1 MLKASTEAAVVL
13 LLLTISCSAISSA
26 GALRA
31 IASVPLNILSDFPSA
46 LAAESQTPASSK
58 SWQNARLVRTL
69 PIEGSFLVLSPDSQT
84 LATYRR
90 GEQTRTEG
98 NQKIISQTNE
108 NIITL
113 TNINTGEEIHRFTYE
128 SPSELKSLVFSPDGR
143 LLASH
148 SYNPFRETLTIRLWD
163 VSAGKELQALRRIV
177 KPKIIEG
184 TGINYPD
191 ISGIA
196 FSPDGQS
203 IISTSGQD
211 STILVWDLADKKIS
225 KTKEF
230 DGKTIAFSD
239 PENKQSSPS
248 SHNKIE
254 ESVQQDRRQF
264 ANYEVSDYRIVND
277 ALDAGKNF
285 EAVKELLRQ
294 QSQMVQYWRNNEPK
308 AVYQAKTD
316 FYVDSITRITSQ
328 NYVFKKAIAVLE
340 EFGTDTSEEGRK
352 FTGEGFVIEKQKENF
367 VIADNNGQRVIL
379 QMKNGNYES
388 APSFQDVSQVR
399 ALVTKLLNSGNLK
412 FTLTG
417 HSDEITTFS
426 VSPDGQFLASNSI
439 DKTMKVWNLKTG
451 KLIHTLKGN
460 SARDSKLVISP
471 DSRLLAS
478 VGTEYE
484 QLENNSIKLWD
495 LKTGKLVRS
504 IPIKGIVTFIRFSSD
519 GRKII
524 NTANSP
530 FIDTQIQIWDTLT
543 GQLIHRSPGIGD
555 LKNSTTSI
563 AISPDEKTYA
573 IAGDEYQ
580 FQVRNLMT
588 GEMLKNFGT
597 QEFWVDYTAD
607 GKSLVTSGRE
617 GMKVWQ

>member
-1 MLKASTEAAVVL
+1 MPKASTEAAVVL
-13 LLLTISCSAISSA
+13 LLLTIACSAISSA
-26 GALRA
+26 GALHA
-31 IASVPLNILSDFPSA
+31 IASVPLNILTDFPSV
-46 LAAESQTPASSK
+46 LAAHSQTPASSK
-58 SWQNARLVRTL
+58 SWQNARPVHTL
-69 PIEGSFLVLSPDSQT
+69 PIESSFLILSPDSQT
-84 LATYRR
+84 LATYHR

-143 LLASH
+143 ILASQ
-148 SYNPFRETLTIRLWD
+148 SYNPFRETLTIKLWD
-163 VSAGKELQALRRIV
+163 VSAGKELQSLRRVV
-177 KPKIIEG
+177 KPKIFQG
-184 TGINYPD
+184 TGIESSGN
-191 ISGIA
+191 SGIA

-203 IISTSGQD
+203 IISTSGATP
-211 STILVWDLADKKIS
+211 TIFVWDIAAKVLSTSQKIDKKNINFYQP
-225 KTKEF
+225 K
-230 DGKTIAFSD
+230 
-239 PENKQSSPS
+239 NKHKSQS
-248 SHNKIE
+248 NNNQME

-264 ANYEVSDYRIVND
+264 TDYEVSDYRIVNE

-285 EAVKELLRQ
+285 EAVKELLKQ

-328 NYVFKKAIAVLE
+328 NYVFKKASAVLE
-340 EFGTDTSEEGRK
+340 EFGTDTREEGRK
-352 FTGEGFVIEKQKENF
+352 FTGEGFVIEKQNENF
-367 VIADNNGQRVIL
+367 VVADNNGQRVIL
-379 QMKNGNYES
+379 QMKDGNYES

-399 ALVTKLLNSGNLK
+399 ALVTKLLNQGNLK
-412 FTLTG
+412 FTLIG

-478 VGTEYE
+478 VGTEYD
-484 QLENNSIKLWD
+484 QLEKNSIKLWD

-504 IPIKGIVTFIRFSSD
+504 IPLQGIVTFVRFSLD

-524 NTANSP
+524 STVNNP
-530 FIDTQIQIWDTLT
+530 FIDTQIQIWDALT
-543 GQLIHRSPGIGD
+543 GKLIHRNPGIGD

-563 AISPDEKTYA
+563 VISPDEKTYA
-573 IAGDEYQ
+573 IAGDEHQ

-588 GEMLKNFGT
+588 GEMLKNFGA

-617 GMKVWQ
+617 GTKVWQ

>member
-13 LLLTISCSAISSA
+13 LLLTISCSALSSA

-98 NQKIISQTNE
+98 NQTIISQTNE

-113 TNINTGEEIHRFTYE
+113 TNINTGKEIHRFTYK

-143 LLASH
+143 LLASQ
-148 SYNPFRETLTIRLWD
+148 SYNPYRETLTIKLWD
-163 VSAGKELQALRRIV
+163 VSAGKELQSLRRVV
-177 KPKIIEG
+177 KPKIFQG
-184 TGINYPD
+184 TGIESSGN
-191 ISGIA
+191 SGIA

-203 IISTSGQD
+203 IISTSGATP
-211 STILVWDLADKKIS
+211 TIFVWDIAAKVLSTSQKIDKKNINFYQP
-225 KTKEF
+225 K
-230 DGKTIAFSD
+230 
-239 PENKQSSPS
+239 NKHKSQS
-248 SHNKIE
+248 NNNQME

-264 ANYEVSDYRIVND
+264 TDYEVSDYRIVND

-285 EAVKELLRQ
+285 EAVKELLKQ

-308 AVYQAKTD
+308 VVYQAKTD

-328 NYVFKKAIAVLE
+328 NYVFKKASAVLE
-340 EFGTDTSEEGRK
+340 EFGTDTSEGYRK
-352 FTGEGFVIEKQKENF
+352 FTGDGFVIEKQNENF
-367 VIADNNGQRVIL
+367 VVADNSGQRVIL
-379 QMKNGNYES
+379 QMKDGNYES

-399 ALVTKLLNSGNLK
+399 ALVTKLLNQGNLK
-412 FTLTG
+412 FTLIG

-426 VSPDGQFLASNSI
+426 VSPDGQFLVSNSI
-439 DKTMKVWNLKTG
+439 DKTIKVWNFKTG

-460 SARDSKLVISP
+460 NARDSKLVISP
-471 DSRLLAS
+471 NSQLLAS
-478 VGTEYE
+478 VSTEYD

-495 LKTGKLVRS
+495 LKSGKLVRS
-504 IPIKGIVTFIRFSSD
+504 IPQQGIVTFIRFSLD
-519 GRKII
+519 GKKII
-524 NTANSP
+524 STVNNP
-530 FIDTQIQIWDTLT
+530 FIDTQIQIWDALT
-543 GQLIHRSPGIGD
+543 GKLIHRNPGIGD

-563 AISPDEKTYA
+563 VISPDDKTYA

-617 GMKVWQ
+617 GTKVWQ

>member
-13 LLLTISCSAISSA
+13 LLLTISCSALSSA

-143 LLASH
+143 ILASQ
-148 SYNPFRETLTIRLWD
+148 SYNPFQETLTIRLWD
-163 VSAGKELQALRRIV
+163 VSLGKELQALRRIV
-177 KPKIIEG
+177 KPKIIQG
-184 TGINYPD
+184 TGIDYPD
-191 ISGIA
+191 SSGIA
-196 FSPDGQS
+196 FSPDGHS

-211 STILVWDLADKKIS
+211 STILVWNLADKKIS
-225 KTKEF
+225 KTKEIER
-230 DGKTIAFSD
+230 KTLAFLDQS
-239 PENKQSSPS
+239 NKQESPY

-264 ANYEVSDYRIVND
+264 TNYEVSDYRIVNE

-285 EAVKELLRQ
+285 EAVKELLKQ

-328 NYVFKKAIAVLE
+328 NYVFKKASAVLE
-340 EFGTDTSEEGRK
+340 EFGTDTSEGYRK
-352 FTGEGFVIEKQKENF
+352 FTGDGFVIEKQNENF
-367 VIADNNGQRVIL
+367 VVADNSGQRVIL
-379 QMKNGNYES
+379 QMKDGNYES

-399 ALVTKLLNSGNLK
+399 ALVTKLLNQGNLK
-412 FTLTG
+412 FTLIG

-426 VSPDGQFLASNSI
+426 VSPDGQFLVSNSI
-439 DKTMKVWNLKTG
+439 DKTIKVWNFKTG

-460 SARDSKLVISP
+460 NARDSKLVISP
-471 DSRLLAS
+471 NSQLLAS
-478 VGTEYE
+478 VSTEYD

-495 LKTGKLVRS
+495 LKSGKLVRS
-504 IPIKGIVTFIRFSSD
+504 IPQQGIVTFIRFSLD
-519 GRKII
+519 GKKII
-524 NTANSP
+524 STVNNP
-530 FIDTQIQIWDTLT
+530 FIDTQIQIWDALT
-543 GQLIHRSPGIGD
+543 GKLIHRNPGIGD

-563 AISPDEKTYA
+563 VISPDDKTYA

-617 GMKVWQ
+617 GTKVWQ